1 MKHYYKTAAF
11 LTAALIGLTGC
22 SSPQPVMQLSPVEQT
37 TPVQSSSAPDHTLSP
52 TSTPVSSPTPTP
64 KATSSP
70 TPKPTSRP
78 TSIPSSTPAPTRK
91 PVVLTEEKKEELN
104 RLPVKE
110 ESKQEDTVI
119 QESRPTAPPMID
131 TVPSPNKNPSSTSSP
146 TPMITP
152 SPSPTKSPSATLT
165 PSPTLT
171 PRPSPTPTAP
181 SFPTQTGWY
190 ENQKGQY
197 YLVEGIPITGW
208 QVISGRRYHFGEDG
222 IRTSRTGIDVSSYQ
236 GTINWKKVAN
246 DDISFAFLRIGGQ
259 YYRKEGG
266 FYSDTYFEKNYT
278 GATTNGV
285 DIGVYF
291 FSQAITPEEA
301 QQEALW
307 VINQLNGRPLDLPIV
322 YDLENPAA
330 DSRFHLANLNR
341 QQVTDLALAFCET
354 IQANGY
360 EAAVYTNPSW
370 IRNTLYLDQLL
381 QYPLWLA
388 HYTTNL
394 LPSGSDSW
402 TWWQYTSSG
411 TVDGISGKTD
421 LNVIR

>member
-11 LTAALIGLTGC
+11 LTSALISLTGC

-78 TSIPSSTPAPTRK
+78 TSIPSSTPVPTRK

-119 QESRPTAPPMID
+119 QESRPTVPPMID
-131 TVPSPNKNPSSTSSP
+131 TVPSPNKNSSSTSSP

-236 GTINWKKVAN
+236 GTINWKKVTN

-322 YDLENPAA
+322 YDLEDPAA

>member
-11 LTAALIGLTGC
+11 LTSALIGLTGC

-37 TPVQSSSAPDHTLSP
+37 TPVQSSSAPDHILSP

-322 YDLENPAA
+322 YDLEDPAA

>member
-11 LTAALIGLTGC
+11 LTSALIGLTGC

-52 TSTPVSSPTPTP
+52 TFTPVSSPTPTP
-64 KATSSP
+64 KATSSQ

-236 GTINWKKVAN
+236 GTINWKKVTN

-322 YDLENPAA
+322 YDLEDPAA

-360 EAAVYTNPSW
+360 EAAIYTNPSW

>member
-64 KATSSP
+64 KATFSP

-152 SPSPTKSPSATLT
+152 
-165 PSPTLT
+165 
-171 PRPSPTPTAP
+171 AP

-236 GTINWKKVAN
+236 GTINWKKVTN

-322 YDLENPAA
+322 YDLEDPAA

>member
-1 MKHYYKTAAF
+1 MKCYYKTAVF
-11 LTAALIGLTGC
+11 LTSALIGLTGC
-22 SSPQPVMQLSPVEQT
+22 STSQPVMQPFPAKQT
-37 TPVQSSSAPDHTLSP
+37 ISIQSSSVPDHTLSP

-64 KATSSP
+64 KATS
-70 TPKPTSRP
+70 KPTSRP

-110 ESKQEDTVI
+110 ESKQEDTII
-119 QESRPTAPPMID
+119 QESRPTPPPIID
-131 TVPSPNKNPSSTSSP
+131 TVPSPNQKPSF
-146 TPMITP
+146 TP
-152 SPSPTKSPSATLT
+152 SPSPTKNPSATLT

-171 PRPSPTPTAP
+171 PQPSPTPTA
-181 SFPTQTGWY
+181 SGFPIQTGWY

-197 YLVEGIPITGW
+197 YLVDGAPITGW
-208 QVISGRRYHFGEDG
+208 QIISGRRYYFKEDG
-222 IRTSRTGIDVSSYQ
+222 VRTSRTGIDVSSYQ

-266 FYSDTYFEKNYT
+266 FYSDTYFEKNYA

-307 VINQLNGRPLDLPIV
+307 VINQLNGRPLDLPVV
-322 YDLENPAA
+322 YDLEDPAA
-330 DSRFHLANLNR
+330 DSRFHLANLSR

-354 IQANGY
+354 IEANGY
-360 EAAVYTNPSW
+360 KAAVYTNPNW
-370 IRNTLYLDQLL
+370 IQNTLYLDQLL

-394 LPSGSDSW
+394 LPSGTDNW
-402 TWWQYTSSG
+402 LWWQYTSSG
-411 TVDGISGKTD
+411 TVDGILGKTD
-421 LNVIR
+421 LNVIRS

>member
-11 LTAALIGLTGC
+11 LTSALIGLTGC

-37 TPVQSSSAPDHTLSP
+37 TPVQSSSAPDHILSP

-78 TSIPSSTPAPTRK
+78 TSIPSSTPVPTRK

-208 QVISGRRYHFGEDG
+208 QVISSRRYHFGEDG

-322 YDLENPAA
+322 YDLEDPAA